1 MQAFNGTRKTVA
13 AVGAVLALL
22 GGGGTYIASGSF
34 GATDSGRI
42 EAVERDMREAWG
54 EIGSMDQRVATLEG
68 SLEAIRQ
75 HLASMDRNLQLMLE
89 SQLRER
95 GTQ

>member
-1 MQAFNGTRKTVA
+1 M
-13 AVGAVLALL
+13 
-22 GGGGTYIASGSF
+22 ASGSF
-34 GATDSGRI
+34 GTTDSSRI
-42 EAVERDMREAWG
+42 EAVERDIDEVRG
-54 EIGSMDQRVATLEG
+54 EIGGMDQRVATLEG